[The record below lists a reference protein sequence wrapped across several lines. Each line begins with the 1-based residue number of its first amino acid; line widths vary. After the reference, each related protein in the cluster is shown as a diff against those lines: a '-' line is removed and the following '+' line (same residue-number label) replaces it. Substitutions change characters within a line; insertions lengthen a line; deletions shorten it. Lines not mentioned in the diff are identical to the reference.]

1 MARRLTNVENF
12 KQVAENIGISVSI
25 LIQIANL
32 WNSMSDEE
40 KSQIIELEEAF

>member
-1 MARRLTNVENF
+1 MAQRLTNIKNF
-12 KQVAENIGISVSI
+12 TQVAKNIGISVPI

-40 KSQIIELEEAF
+40 KNQIIELEEAF